1 MFKYLVLAILG
12 FAVGVGG
19 AFIVA
24 QQGAP
29 GPASAAAPGE
39 PVIITIGPPPD
50 ADIVFEVD
58 ADFNAGGQTI
68 QVNAEAFGN
77 IRGERVAENVD
88 VYVHLDGVEV
98 RGGGQH
104 LEESLDV
111 TVRYRIDPTGRIID
125 TSMIGNFGGS
135 LPIPINP
142 AEGDLNYFAPPHP
155 PGGYRIGDR
164 FTVTES
170 QPLNNQFM
178 SGDATMTTTVTVSDL
193 TRYRGRDAL
202 AFRFDGTV
210 DGSGVS
216 GSFTGSALV
225 DVASGIV
232 LTGDLDLSADMAAA
246 GADIDMEMSFAME
259 L

>member
-104 LEESLDV
+104 LEEPLDV
-111 TVRYRIDPTGRIID
+111 TVRYRIDPTGRVID

-142 AEGDLNYFAPPHP
+142 ADGDLNYFAPPHP
-155 PGGYRIGDR
+155 PGGYRIGDT
-164 FTVTES
+164 FTVTDS
-170 QPLNNQFM
+170 Q
-178 SGDATMTTTVTVSDL
+178 

-216 GSFTGSALV
+216 GSFNGSALV

-246 GADIDMEMSFAME
+246 GADFDMEMSFAME